1 MSNGKE
7 HVDRSVTERTTDI
20 GRRGIFKF
28 VPLATA
34 VAASEGL
41 LVLNSGSAHAAGIAS
56 TVSAATDPSAQY
68 VLRTNEP
75 VNARDYG
82 AVGDGIADD
91 SVAITAALRAAGGR
105 SVVLPAGTYLI
116 PSATRLQM
124 FASYSS
130 LVGDPSGSSVLR
142 FTHPSGGIDVGN
154 GTDFIYQNLIQNLV
168 IDGFNI
174 AQTPLRLRKS
184 EEMGMVNV
192 RVHQAVVAAIE
203 TTDTSLFHST
213 RLQLARA
220 PIGIKTLGYL
230 GTAGLHDGNFY
241 LLDSIVS
248 VEGTGV
254 AHLVVS
260 GVTYIELVKA
270 GVRFNRVGGPI
281 SIGTIH
287 FRDCYVTSSLAEF
300 SLFKGVAAT
309 GINAG
314 ALLAT
319 DLNAY
324 LPNVTTPPFVDFRGL
339 NNSGSTLRARLTGGN
354 FTLTSLGSGKLV
366 AVHKSQNWFQFFVT
380 LASIT
385 GAATSQFAN
394 LYVTGG
400 VALSPLQLV
409 GSGSPEK
416 REMAPVGST
425 YQNYGGGAGTTL
437 YVKQS
442 GNGSTGW
449 VGK

>member
-1 MSNGKE
+1 M
-7 HVDRSVTERTTDI
+7 
-20 GRRGIFKF
+20 
-28 VPLATA
+28 
-34 VAASEGL
+34 
-41 LVLNSGSAHAAGIAS
+41 
-56 TVSAATDPSAQY
+56 
-68 VLRTNEP
+68 
-75 VNARDYG
+75 NARDYG

-91 SVAITAALRAAGGR
+91 TAAISAALRAAGGG

-270 GVRFNRVGGPI
+270 GVRFNRMGGPI

-287 FRDCYVTSSLAEF
+287 FRDCYVTSSLADF

-339 NNSGSTLRARLTGGN
+339 TTPVRRCE
-354 FTLTSLGSGKLV
+354 
-366 AVHKSQNWFQFFVT
+366 H
-380 LASIT
+380 
-385 GAATSQFAN
+385 
-394 LYVTGG
+394 
-400 VALSPLQLV
+400 
-409 GSGSPEK
+409 GSPGETS
-416 REMAPVGST
+416 RLRHSDPENSWPSTNRRTGSSFS
-425 YQNYGGGAGTTL
+425 L
-437 YVKQS
+437 P
-442 GNGSTGW
+442 
-449 VGK
+449 